1 MKRCKERCL
10 EEAVQLL
17 RHTPEP
23 QLQVLQD
30 THLLLLLV
38 RLLISL
44 QLQMVHIS
52 TACRKVDQ
60 VSPTARLLALHGV
73 ELQLNLIKFARQML
87 QHLAKVD
94 RQLVLRET
102 HQCVQSVVHSEQVT
116 ELNPHMCSPDVCVKS
131 PLITLIRLLF
141 RSCPWRTCREVGIR
155 GRWCFIPVCLISHAN
170 FSCHSFS
177 LYVPGGQRRWS

>member
-1 MKRCKERCL
+1 MNRSGVKRCKERCL

-30 THLLLLLV
+30 THLLQQLV

-60 VSPTARLLALHGV
+60 VSPAAGLLTVTGCRTT
-73 ELQLNLIKFARQML
+73 IKSHCDVIFARQML

-94 RQLVLRET
+94 HQLVLRET
-102 HQCVQSVVHSEQVT
+102 HECLQSVVHSEQVQNSACT
-116 ELNPHMCSPDVCVKS
+116 YVRLTSALNS
-131 PLITLIRLLF
+131 PLITLIRLVF
-141 RSCPWRTCREVGIR
+141 RSCLSRTCREVGVR
-155 GRWCFIPVCLISHAN
+155 GR
-170 FSCHSFS
+170 
-177 LYVPGGQRRWS
+177 